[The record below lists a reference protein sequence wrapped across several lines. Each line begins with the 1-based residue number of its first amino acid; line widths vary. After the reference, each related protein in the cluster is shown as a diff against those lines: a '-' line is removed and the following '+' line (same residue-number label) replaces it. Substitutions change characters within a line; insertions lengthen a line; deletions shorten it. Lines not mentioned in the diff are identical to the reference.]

1 MKSHVQSLLNLVKLP
16 VKCILRSSL
25 FNKVAGYQS
34 VALLG
39 NKISAKV
46 NFVTKFCYKKL
57 KKNFSSI

>member
-25 FNKVAGYQS
+25 FNKVTGCQS
-34 VALLG
+34 IALLG
-39 NKISAKV
+39 NEISAKV
-46 NFVTKFCYKKL
+46 NFATKFCYKKL

>member
-46 NFVTKFCYKKL
+46 NFATK
-57 KKNFSSI
+57 N